1 MFNLFARIKGK
12 NRCRAYSLPEDLR
25 IYAVGDIHGRADLLE
40 RLLDLI
46 VLDAETGS
54 GKENRLVFLGD
65 YLDRGPYVRRTM
77 ELLAAGPPPG
87 FSSIFLMGNHEQMFL
102 DFLQDPSLLEMW
114 MGLGGQSTL
123 LSYGVQAP
131 GSGFSLERARAVQE
145 ALLEA
150 MPAGHLEF
158 IRGLDRYHQA
168 GDYFFVHA
176 GVRPGVELPDQ
187 SLDDLLWI
195 REYFLECDQ
204 EHQARVVHGHT
215 VTDTVQECKNRIG
228 IDTGAYATGILT
240 CAVIEGS
247 TIRYLDTSSRSKTFE
262 NHSA

>member
-1 MFNLFARIKGK
+1 MSIWITAGPKGNWTSSNPQPFQRISDL
-12 NRCRAYSLPEDLR
+12 CRTTTPEF
-25 IYAVGDIHGRADLLE
+25 
-40 RLLDLI
+40 
-46 VLDAETGS
+46 
-54 GKENRLVFLGD
+54 LVFS
-65 YLDRGPYVRRTM
+65 V
-77 ELLAAGPPPG
+77 
-87 FSSIFLMGNHEQMFL
+87 FC
-102 DFLQDPSLLEMW
+102 
-114 MGLGGQSTL
+114 
-123 LSYGVQAP
+123 QAP
-131 GSGFSLERARAVQE
+131 GSGFSLERAREVQE

-168 GDYFFVHA
+168 GDYLFVHA

-195 REYFLECDQ
+195 REYFLEYDQ